1 MGTLQ
6 PWILYGYHPFVNE
19 MTHCLTGDYVT
30 KFNRK
35 GSQNM
40 WKQLFLRAHINIL
53 SVPI

>member
-30 KFNRK
+30 N
-35 GSQNM
+35 
-40 WKQLFLRAHINIL
+40 L
-53 SVPI
+53 SDSGEMGNKLNEI